1 MKKSLT
7 LMGLAVILG
16 SAALVSC
23 GQSTGSATGTAGSA
37 STTETAGSASTSG
50 STSAINVDWSK
61 FKNASNQTKVTFWIN
76 FKADKTSPIGTIL
89 TSIIDAF
96 QQTYPGIKIDTI
108 SKGGYSQLYDAVK
121 SSLAAGTTPTMALAY
136 PDHIAAYLNASMAVE
151 DMTPYMN
158 DPVEGFGHDDDL
170 KGVKL
175 GDSAIDLHTAQDDVI
190 PAYLAEGNNYI
201 LNNQKLKGYYSLPWA
216 KSSEILFYDKTMFDQ
231 YGWDA
236 SKLATWEGIWELNA
250 QILKDAP
257 EIAAAAQ
264 EHAGGA
270 FAYDSDDNMFITLS
284 KQLGIDY
291 TDGTQPN
298 PFTFAS
304 TGKTAGEAMVKNLAS
319 KYSQNLFITQKTNSG
334 NGAYNDDYMLN
345 GRKLAIDVSSTAGAR
360 FLAPGANKVGDTVY
374 AAAPYPKSSTD
385 WVNGGSLNASAQGDA
400 VISQGPGVTFFRR
413 ASQDEKAAAW
423 LFYKFATSDYMSSAY
438 AAATG
443 YEPVRTSSYNLAPM
457 TGLSDYMKSV
467 HNIVKGYSDEN
478 RLYVSDVFVGS
489 AEARTAVGGIF
500 GGVVNTKDYMSSL
513 DATVEAQYQTAL
525 ADAAKGLPAA

>member
-23 GQSTGSATGTAGSA
+23 GQSTSTGSASTSGSVGSA
-37 STTETAGSASTSG
+37 STTGTAGSASTSG
-50 STSAINVDWSK
+50 SASAINVDWSK
-61 FKNASNQTKVTFWIN
+61 FKNASNQTKVTFWTTVN
-76 FKADKTSPIGTIL
+76 PDKSPIF

-96 QQTYPGIKIDTI
+96 QQTYPGIKIDAI
-108 SKGGYSQLYDAVK
+108 QKGGYSQLYDAVK
-121 SSLAAGTTPTMALAY
+121 SSLAAGTTPTMAYAY
-136 PDHIAAYLNASMAVE
+136 PDHIAAYLNANMAVE

-175 GDSAIDLHTAQDDVI
+175 GDSTIDLHTAQDDVI

-201 LNNQKLKGYYSLPWA
+201 LNNQKLKGYYSLPWS

-264 EHAGGA
+264 KHAGGA

-291 TDGTQPN
+291 TDGTQSN

-319 KYSQNLFITQKTNSG
+319 KYSQNLFITIKSNAG
-334 NGAYNDDYMLN
+334 EPHNDNYMLN
-345 GRKLAIDVSSTAGAR
+345 NRQLAIDVSSTAGAH
-360 FLAPGANKVGDTVY
+360 FLAPGADKVGDTVY

-385 WVNGGSLNASAQGDA
+385 WVNGGSLNASAQGNA
-400 VISQGPGVTFFRR
+400 VISQGPAVTFFRR

-423 LFYKFATSDYMSSAY
+423 LFYKFATSDYMSSAW

-513 DATVEAQYQTAL
+513 DAAVEAQYQTAL
-525 ADAAKGLPAA
+525 ADAAKGLPVA